1 MRKLL
6 IAVLVLVGLG
16 VAADYGAAAAAEYQM
31 AKQIREELRLAADP
45 SVRING
51 FPFLTQALLGHYSD
65 IDMRAAGLSVGPL
78 HDVAVE
84 ATLYDV
90 DAPLA
95 EVRSGDLSAVRA
107 GEVDGR
113 VRIKDKDLGRAIGI
127 EDLRIQSA
135 SDEEVEEL
143 LPAGS
148 VPASASDED
157 DDRDDRDERDKSHL
171 SDREAVRMVATT
183 DLAGERTEIIGI
195 GLLEVTGSLL
205 RITTVDVRLARDD
218 VGEVNLPRQIRQMLL
233 QALSTDIEPG
243 GLPFTVTPTRVWVE
257 TGSLIMEGTV
267 RDVSMSQAGTG

>member
-6 IAVLVLVGLG
+6 IAVLVLVGLC
-16 VAADYGAAAAAEYQM
+16 VAADYGAAAAAEYQL
-31 AKQIREELRLAADP
+31 AKQIRKELRLAADP

-51 FPFLTQALLGHYSD
+51 FPFLTQVLLGHYSD

-90 DAPLA
+90 DAPLS
-95 EVRSGDLSAVRA
+95 EVKSGDLTSARVN
-107 GEVDGR
+107 EVDGR

-127 EDLRIQSA
+127 EDLRIQPA

-148 VPASASDED
+148 VPVTDSDEESR
-157 DDRDDRDERDKSHL
+157 RDDRDKSHL
-171 SDREAVRMVATT
+171 SDREAVRLVATT

-195 GLLEVTGSLL
+195 GYLEITGSLL

-218 VGEVNLPRQIRQMLL
+218 VGEVNLPERIRQMML
-233 QALSTDIEPG
+233 QALSTDVEPG
-243 GLPFTVTPTRVWVE
+243 GLPFTVQPTRVWVE
-257 TGSLIMEGTV
+257 TGSLVVEGTV
-267 RDVSMSQAGTG
+267 QDVSMSQAGTGVG